1 MTTASARPA
10 DMDAFR
16 RDVDAAREPLA
27 GAVADLREALNGV
40 RGGDLTPW
48 VGAIGQVE
56 DQVAALDGEDAW
68 IARWVA
74 DVGRAFRAADADG
87 ALVTTTDATISTEVA
102 RVGDGEVTV
111 RVIDGQVVV
120 DTGEGDDEVE
130 ISERD
135 GEVVITVDGV
145 EHVVDPDA
153 EITIRGGSGDDTI
166 TLPSDVSVRFVLDGG
181 TDDDRIHGSDGQ
193 EDIFGSTG
201 DDTLEGGDGGDA
213 IDGGDGRDYLDGF
226 SGSDI
231 LSGGRGHDTLYGGD
245 GLDDV
250 LGGQG
255 RDYLDGGNDTDT
267 VLGGRHDDVV
277 SGGNDGDRLGGGAGD
292 DVIYGGTGPD
302 EVLDLSGD
310 NTAYLQDEDQNLEP
324 GYLDTRSITVDLS
337 DLPSGSGIRI
347 EGSDEFV
354 QRIEADLATL
364 ASSPVGV
371 QMLAAMD
378 DIHDQTEAIAADW
391 PILGGISY
399 QGDTV
404 VIREF
409 DEQNG
414 TASYSDY
421 WLFRTNEIQIN
432 PRYDTQYDY
441 PSAGDDSSIDW
452 KEVPPV
458 VILQHE
464 LAHQY
469 DYGYGTSAEGTY
481 PDGPDAGQENS
492 EREAVGLP
500 QPDGELADGHP
511 FTYTENGLREE
522 MGLPPRTTYG
532 PG

>member
-1 MTTASARPA
+1 MTDASARPA
-10 DMDAFR
+10 DMAAFR
-16 RDVDAAREPLA
+16 RDVDAAREPLF
-27 GAVADLREALNGV
+27 GAVADLREALTAV
-40 RGGDLTPW
+40 RGGDVTRW

-56 DQVAALDGEDAW
+56 DQVAELDGEDAW
-68 IARWVA
+68 IADWVA
-74 DVGRAFRAADADG
+74 EVGRAFRSADEDG
-87 ALVTTTDATISTEVA
+87 ALVTTTDATISGEVA

-111 RVIDGQVVV
+111 RVVDGQVVV
-120 DTGEGDDEVE
+120 DTGEGDDEVSV
-130 ISERD
+130 SESD
-135 GEVVITVDGV
+135 GEVVITVNGV
-145 EHVVDPDA
+145 DHVVDPDA
-153 EITIRGGSGDDTI
+153 GITIRGGSGDDTI
-166 TLPSDVSVRFVLDGG
+166 TLPSDASVRFVLDGG
-181 TDDDRIHGSDGQ
+181 SDDDRIHGRDGQ
-193 EDIFGSTG
+193 DDIFGSTG
-201 DDTLEGGDGGDA
+201 DDTLEGGDGGDV
-213 IDGGDGRDYLDGF
+213 IDGGDGRDYLDGS

-231 LSGGRGHDTLYGGD
+231 LSGGRGNDTVYGGD

-250 LGGQG
+250 LGGRG

-267 VLGGRHDDVV
+267 VLGGHDDDIV
-277 SGGNDGDRLGGGAGD
+277 SGGNDGDRLGGGQGD
-292 DVIYGGTGPD
+292 DVIYGGTGAD

-310 NTAYLQDEDQNLEP
+310 NTAYLQDEDTDLER
-324 GYLDTRSITVDLS
+324 GYVHTRRVTVDLS

-354 QRIEADLATL
+354 QRVEADLATL

-404 VIREF
+404 VIKEY
-409 DEQNG
+409 DEENG
-414 TASYSDY
+414 GASYTDY
-421 WLFRTNEIQIN
+421 LILRKNEITLN
-432 PRYDTQYDY
+432 PRYDTQYGY
-441 PSAGDDSSIDW
+441 PSADDDSSIDW
-452 KEVPPV
+452 REVPPV

-500 QPDGELADGHP
+500 QPDGDLAEDHP
-511 FTYTENGLREE
+511 LTYTENGLREE
-522 MGLPPRTTYG
+522 MGLPDRTTYG

>member
-16 RDVDAAREPLA
+16 RDVDAGREPLA
-27 GAVADLREALNGV
+27 GTVADLRDALAAV
-40 RGGDLTPW
+40 RGGDVTRW

-56 DQVAALDGEDAW
+56 DQVAELDGEDAW
-68 IARWVA
+68 VADWVA
-74 DVGRAFRAADADG
+74 RVGAAFRSADDEG
-87 ALVTTTDATISTEVA
+87 ALVTTTDATIGGEVA

-111 RVIDGQVVV
+111 RVVDGQVVV
-120 DTGEGDDEVE
+120 DTGTGDDEVT

-135 GEVVITVDGV
+135 GEVVVTVNGDD
-145 EHVVDPDA
+145 HVVDA
-153 EITIRGGSGDDTI
+153 GSGITIRGGSGDDTI

-181 TDDDRIHGSDGQ
+181 TGDDRIHGSDGQ
-193 EDIFGSTG
+193 DDIFGSTG
-201 DDTLEGGDGGDA
+201 DDTLEGGDGEDVV
-213 IDGGDGRDYLDGF
+213 DGGDGRDYVDGS

-231 LSGGRGHDTLYGGD
+231 LSGGRGNDTVYGGD

-292 DVIYGGTGPD
+292 DVIYGGTGTD
-302 EVLDLSGD
+302 ELLDLAGD
-310 NTAYLQDEDQNLEP
+310 NTAYLQDGDQNLEQ
-324 GYLDTRSITVDLS
+324 GYAHTRRITVDLS

-354 QRIEADLATL
+354 QRVEADLATL

-378 DIHDQTEAIAADW
+378 DIHEQTKAIAADW
-391 PILGGISY
+391 PILGGIAY

-404 VIREF
+404 VIREY

-414 TASYSDY
+414 SASYTDY
-421 WLFRTNEIQIN
+421 WILRKNEITIN
-432 PRYDTQYDY
+432 PRYDTQYGY
-441 PSAGDDSSIDW
+441 PSGDSDSSIDW
-452 KEVPPV
+452 REVPPV

-481 PDGPDAGQENS
+481 PHGPDAGQENS

-500 QPDGELADGHP
+500 QPDGDLADGHP
-511 FTYTENGLREE
+511 FTYTENGLRDE